1 MKINFITRTISS
13 LLGLALLSFSSISF
27 ALDVNITEKIPYIA
41 VQHKGETVRIQRI
54 QDQNHHLTGGFAKT
68 SRKCPPF
75 CIQPM
80 IVAPGVETFGELEVL
95 NFIETKVKTKQ
106 GLLIDARTSSFF
118 KRGTIPLSINIPF
131 TTFSLERNDK
141 KLIAVMKTLG
151 VERRKEKLEGYWTDL
166 KAVTGI
172 EEKPNPYWDFS
183 NAKDLTLWCN
193 GMWCGQSPRAIE
205 GLLKL
210 GYPAEK
216 IHYYRAGMQ
225 GWRIL
230 GLSVTVP

>member
-1 MKINFITRTISS
+1 MKLNFVTHTLGS
-13 LLGLALLSFSSISF
+13 LLTLSLFTYSGASL
-27 ALDVNITEKIPYIA
+27 ALDVNITEKLPYIA
-41 VQHKGETVRIQRI
+41 IQHKGQTVRIQRI
-54 QDQNHHLTGGFAKT
+54 QDQSHKLTGGFAKT

-80 IVAPGVETFGELEVL
+80 TVAPGVDTYGELEVI
-95 NFIETKVKTKQ
+95 NFIETKVKTNK
-106 GLLIDARTSSFF
+106 GLLVDARTPSFH

-131 TTFSLERNDK
+131 TTFSLGRNDK
-141 KLIAVMKTLG
+141 KLIAAMKVLG
-151 VERRKEKLEGYWTDL
+151 VQRRTEKLEGYWTDL
-166 KAVTGI
+166 KDITGI

-183 NAKDLTLWCN
+183 DAKELTLWCN

-205 GLLKL
+205 GLIKL
-210 GYPAEK
+210 GYPAKK